1 MHAIEWAKLHQL
13 KLEEYDNHQSI
24 KQNRRS
30 PIKLVSKIQPAKKK
44 GSQGSLCLWSRKTFI
59 LYLTSYAGVG
69 GGVNDFVFNKLRASV
84 IARSNCTS
92 TPLAPSVKSSLT
104 SISGSTP

>member
-44 GSQGSLCLWSRKTFI
+44 APLGAFAYSQE
-59 LYLTSYAGVG
+59 
-69 GGVNDFVFNKLRASV
+69 KLSF
-84 IARSNCTS
+84 
-92 TPLAPSVKSSLT
+92 
-104 SISGSTP
+104 SI